1 MKKIYR
7 IIATLVI
14 FFTIILTAGW
24 VKDSVEVE
32 VLKKFKKDELI
43 QYQSGDNIN
52 NVTKDIK
59 VITEISGYPI
69 YWNSDN
75 EAITFTGEVGVVTR
89 TGLEVEVNLIATI
102 KIDSERSGSR
112 EYKLTIPK
120 NQEETNFYSVK
131 IDLAGG
137 ILPEGTPSSYFVN
150 AGERFN
156 EPVNPIKEGYTF
168 IEWRLNGVKYDFTSP
183 VNENITLVAH
193 YENNNVETKYTVT
206 LDPNGGS
213 LLDGSP
219 VTQEVLEGSLFNN
232 PGNPTKEGYTF
243 IEWRL
248 NRVKYDF
255 NTPITGNITLI
266 AHYESNA
273 PQTKYIITLD
283 VNGGTLPAGTPIT
296 YEVTEG
302 AVFNNPGTPTRNG
315 YTFIGEIKRS

>member
-7 IIATLVI
+7 IIATLVV
-14 FFTIILTAGW
+14 FFTIILTAGC

-183 VNENITLVAH
+183 VNENITLAAH

-206 LDPNGGS
+206 LDLNGEAFRRG
-213 LLDGSP
+213 L
-219 VTQEVLEGSLFNN
+219 
-232 PGNPTKEGYTF
+232 
-243 IEWRL
+243 RL
-248 NRVKYDF
+248 PKKF
-255 NTPITGNITLI
+255 
-266 AHYESNA
+266 
-273 PQTKYIITLD
+273 
-283 VNGGTLPAGTPIT
+283 
-296 YEVTEG
+296 
-302 AVFNNPGTPTRNG
+302 
-315 YTFIGEIKRS
+315 

>member
-1 MKKIYR
+1 M
-7 IIATLVI
+7 
-14 FFTIILTAGW
+14 
-24 VKDSVEVE
+24 
-32 VLKKFKKDELI
+32 
-43 QYQSGDNIN
+43 
-52 NVTKDIK
+52 
-59 VITEISGYPI
+59 
-69 YWNSDN
+69 
-75 EAITFTGEVGVVTR
+75 VTR

-206 LDPNGGS
+206 LDLTGKPS
-213 LLDGSP
+213 DGVS
-219 VTQEVLEGSLFNN
+219 G
-232 PGNPTKEGYTF
+232 
-243 IEWRL
+243 
-248 NRVKYDF
+248 
-255 NTPITGNITLI
+255 
-266 AHYESNA
+266 
-273 PQTKYIITLD
+273 
-283 VNGGTLPAGTPIT
+283 
-296 YEVTEG
+296 
-302 AVFNNPGTPTRNG
+302 
-315 YTFIGEIKRS
+315 